1 MKRRISLVVLVG
13 LVIVGSA
20 FAQDDGTEFSCGE
33 AVVVTTKASV
43 FDSNDRDA
51 DGRISYEEFRNRMAK
66 VFHNLDKNLDGTL
79 SKGELDEVM
88 VAHQG
93 HIDLDAN
100 GRISDREFAGITT
113 LIFAWADTD
122 NDGYLTRSEAKKV
135 TGGEA
140 AQ

>member
-1 MKRRISLVVLVG
+1 MVVLAG
-13 LVIVGSA
+13 LVIAGGA

-33 AVVVTTKASV
+33 ATVVTATASV
-43 FDSNDRDA
+43 FDSSDRDA
-51 DGRISYEEFRNRMAK
+51 DGKISYEEYRNRMAK
-66 VFHNLDKNLDGTL
+66 MFHNLDKNLDGTL
-79 SKGELDEVM
+79 SKDELDEVM

-122 NDGYLTRSEAKKV
+122 NDGYLTKSEANEV

-140 AQ
+140 VR